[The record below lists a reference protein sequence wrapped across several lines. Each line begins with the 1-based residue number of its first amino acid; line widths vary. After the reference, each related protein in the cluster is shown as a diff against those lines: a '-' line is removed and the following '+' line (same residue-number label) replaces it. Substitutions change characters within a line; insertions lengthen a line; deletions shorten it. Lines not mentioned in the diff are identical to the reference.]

1 MIMWREGER
10 EWRER
15 GSKQKAR
22 VRDKRE
28 GRGQAATFIVD
39 QAYLAVVVGVESRQN
54 TNIRVSLSS
63 HLHPFA
69 LFSSSWKSSKVLSA
83 KDKTNKANGGRQYG

>member
-54 TNIRVSLSS
+54 TNTWDTYDSVVCACCRKGI
-63 HLHPFA
+63 F
-69 LFSSSWKSSKVLSA
+69 FF
-83 KDKTNKANGGRQYG
+83 